1 MCKVKH
7 NILLLGEALKYFAPR
22 SRALGDLTH
31 VMEEL
36 PLSQIPREIVA
47 EAGRTIS
54 DFAIGLVSLRENES
68 EEDAE
73 LGGSGTLVQID
84 ALHAIL
90 TADHVLH
97 SLPATHDIGLIL
109 ASRHDGD
116 LVPMRP
122 TLKRE
127 AVCRVRIARGENES
141 EGPDLGLLLLS
152 PVDGGALKARKS
164 FYNLSLHR
172 DELLAKPSGLAD
184 GMWLLC
190 GFAGE
195 LTVEQNPDRGC
206 SRVRRFG
213 GACGAGWVQQEYML
227 GDFDYLQFEAGYGG
241 INVPPQS
248 FGGFSGAGLWQAGLI
263 RTPDGALT
271 AARPVLSGVAF
282 YESPL
287 RDGRRVITCHGRR
300 SLYANV
306 VDWVRRNAS

>member
-1 MCKVKH
+1 M
-7 NILLLGEALKYFAPR
+7 EALA
-22 SRALGDLTH
+22 
-31 VMEEL
+31 
-36 PLSQIPREIVA
+36 LSQIPGEIVA

-54 DFAIGLVSLRENES
+54 DFAIGLVSLRENKS
-68 EEDAE
+68 GEDAE

-90 TADHVLH
+90 TADHVLQ
-97 SLPATHDIGLIL
+97 SLPATQDLGLIL

-116 LVPMRP
+116 PVPRRP
-122 TLKRE
+122 TLKKE
-127 AVCRVRIARGENES
+127 AVCHVRIARGSSES

-152 PVDGGALKARKS
+152 PVDAGALKARKS

-172 DELLAKPSGLAD
+172 DKLLAKPPKLAD

-195 LTVEQNPDRGC
+195 FTVAQSPERGYA
-206 SRVRRFG
+206 RVRRFG
-213 GACGAGWVQQEYML
+213 GACGAGWVEREYRV

-241 INVPPQS
+241 IDAPPQS

-263 RTPDGALT
+263 RTPKGSLSV
-271 AARPVLSGVAF
+271 ARPVLSGVAF

-287 RDGRRVITCHGRR
+287 EEGRRVITCHGRR
-300 SLYANV
+300 SLYVHV
-306 VDWVRRNAS
+306 VDWVRKNAS

>member
-1 MCKVKH
+1 
-7 NILLLGEALKYFAPR
+7 
-22 SRALGDLTH
+22 
-31 VMEEL
+31 MEEL
-36 PLSQIPREIVA
+36 LLSQIPREIIA
-47 EAGRTIS
+47 GAGRTIS
-54 DFAIGLVSLRENES
+54 DFAIGLVSLRKSES
-68 EEDAE
+68 GEDAE

-97 SLPATHDIGLIL
+97 SLPATQDIGLIL
-109 ASRHDGD
+109 ASRYDDD

-127 AVCRVRIARGENES
+127 VVCRVRIARGKKKA

-152 PVDGGALKARKS
+152 PVDAGAIKARKS

-172 DELLAKPSGLAD
+172 DELLAKPTRLAD

-195 LTVEQNPDRGC
+195 LTVEQSPERGHA
-206 SRVRRFG
+206 RVRRFG

-227 GDFDYLQFEAGYGG
+227 GDFDYLEFEAGYGG
-241 INVPPQS
+241 IDVPPQS

-263 RTPDGALT
+263 RRSNGALAT
-271 AARPVLSGVAF
+271 ARPVLSGVGF

-287 RDGRRVITCHGRR
+287 REGRRVIICHGRR
-300 SLYANV
+300 SLYVNV
-306 VDWVRRNAS
+306 VDWVRRNTS